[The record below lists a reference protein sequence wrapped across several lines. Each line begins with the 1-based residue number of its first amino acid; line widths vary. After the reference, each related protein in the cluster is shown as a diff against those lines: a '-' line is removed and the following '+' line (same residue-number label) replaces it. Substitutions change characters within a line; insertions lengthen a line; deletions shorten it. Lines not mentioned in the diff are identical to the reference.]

1 MTANFFML
9 VFKKS
14 AKCLQRILP
23 ICQSVSFACCRRCF
37 RPFGINAD
45 HFAGSLFPKNTAN
58 LSKCVICMLYGVSG
72 HLASMLLISLDHCF
86 QRILPICQCVI
97 CVWQTVFQAIWHQCC
112 SFRWIIVSK
121 EYFQSVTVCHLL
133 VKDGVSGHL
142 ASMLLIS
149 LDYRAGFLI
158 TLSPNRPFASNS
170 LFPAKNY
177 L

>member
-23 ICQSVSFACCRRCF
+23 ICQSVSFTCCRRCF

-58 LSKCVICMLYGVSG
+58 LSKCVICMSDGVSG
-72 HLASMLLISLDHCF
+72 HLAVLLTSLDHCF

-97 CVWQTVFQAIWHQCC
+97 CMWQTVFQAIWHQCC
-112 SFRWIIVSK
+112 SFRWIIK
-121 EYFQSVTVCHLL
+121 FPKNT
-133 VKDGVSGHL
+133 
-142 ASMLLIS
+142 AN
-149 LDYRAGFLI
+149 
-158 TLSPNRPFASNS
+158 LSQCAIC
-170 LFPAKNY
+170 L
-177 L
+177 